1 MLLPP
6 VRSFLSTLLLLT
18 IRMVNFNDFA
28 VIASDVA
35 VLKKFLCLV
44 DGFFIWEF
52 MTTLGYEWNIIQKRP
67 RFRWTIWVYS
77 LTRVATLIMVAINI
91 FNLDATTP
99 INCQTTMRFQFIL
112 AYLTL
117 VSSSL
122 LIVLRII
129 AIWDKNR
136 IIIAVAFGMWGTNVV
151 FLIQGVFGFHATWGN
166 ENCAVTDLESIR
178 LSTIVA
184 LVTDIILLSIMLIG
198 LSHMRHHGGGT
209 MALGRLLWNQGV
221 IWLVVSVVAELTPTV
236 FICLDLNEPF
246 NLVFQIPW
254 VITMSIAAT
263 RMYRSLS
270 EFMSSNI
277 SQKTLPTSGRTALQT
292 DDTSMAHAQHSVP
305 QANRPGSNMDEQS
318 LGKPHGPAV
327 GPFGEHMETGA
338 EK

>member
-1 MLLPP
+1 
-6 VRSFLSTLLLLT
+6 
-18 IRMVNFNDFA
+18 MVNFNDPA
-28 VIASDVA
+28 VIASDIA

-52 MTTLGYEWNIIQKRP
+52 MTTLGYEWNIIQERH
-67 RFRWTIWVYS
+67 RCRWTIWVYS
-77 LTRVATLIMVAINI
+77 LTRVATLVVVAINI
-91 FNLDATTP
+91 FNLDVTTP
-99 INCQTTMRFQFIL
+99 INCQITMVFQFIL

-129 AIWDKNR
+129 AIWEKNR

-151 FLIQGVFGFHATWGN
+151 FLIQGVCGFHATWGG
-166 ENCAVTDLESIR
+166 ENCMVTNLESIR

-198 LSHMRHHGGGT
+198 LSRMYRHDGDT

-221 IWLVVSVVAELTPTV
+221 IWLVVAVVAELTPTV

-246 NLVFQIPW
+246 NIVFQIPW
-254 VITMSIAAT
+254 VVTMSIAAT

-270 EFMSSNI
+270 EFLSTNI
-277 SQKTLPTSGRTALQT
+277 SQKTLPTSGQTAL
-292 DDTSMAHAQHSVP
+292 DTPPARSRHSVP
-305 QANRPGSNMDEQS
+305 QSNRSGSNIDERS
-318 LGKPHGPAV
+318 LGNPHGPTV
-327 GPFGEHMETGA
+327 GSVGEHVEHGT

>member
-1 MLLPP
+1 
-6 VRSFLSTLLLLT
+6 
-18 IRMVNFNDFA
+18 MVNFNDFA

-52 MTTLGYEWNIIQKRP
+52 MTTLGYEWNIIQERL
-67 RFRWTIWVYS
+67 RYRWTIWIYS
-77 LTRVATLIMVAINI
+77 LTRVATLVMVAINI
-91 FNLDATTP
+91 FNVDTTSP
-99 INCQTTMRFQFIL
+99 INCQITMRFQFAL
-112 AYLTL
+112 AYLTI
-117 VSSSL
+117 VFSSL

-136 IIIAVAFGMWGTNVV
+136 IIIAVATGMWGTNIV
-151 FLIQGVFGFHATWGN
+151 FLIQGVCGFHATWGD
-166 ENCAVTDLESIR
+166 ENCVVTDLESIR

-184 LVTDIILLSIMLIG
+184 LVTDIVLLSIMLIG
-198 LSHMRHHGGGT
+198 LSRMRRHGGGT

-221 IWLVVSVVAELTPTV
+221 IWLVVAVVAELTPTV

-270 EFMSSNI
+270 EFLSSNI
-277 SQKTLPTSGRTALQT
+277 SQKTLPTSGRTALKT
-292 DDTSMAHAQHSVP
+292 DNTSMAHSQHSVP
-305 QANRPGSNMDEQS
+305 QADRSGLNMDEES
-318 LGKPHGPAV
+318 LIKPHGPTV
-327 GPFGEHMETGA
+327 GPVGEHVETGA